1 MSQLQF
7 WHDVLAWLAG
17 PLCDAP
23 MTIYGLFG
31 ITHAWARVLTLMS
44 AAGDGAVRARVAPGD
59 GVVLDHG
66 AGRLTQYH
74 ERRNGALD
82 RIVERYDVVVLD
94 NAAWNAKK
102 RELGAAI
109 LR

>member
-1 MSQLQF
+1 
-7 WHDVLAWLAG
+7 
-17 PLCDAP
+17 

-31 ITHAWARVLTLMS
+31 ITHGWARVLTLMS
-44 AAGDGAVRARVAPGD
+44 AAGDSAVRARVALGD
-59 GVVLDHG
+59 GVEVDHG

-82 RIVERYDVVVLD
+82 RIVERHDVVVLD

-102 RELGAAI
+102 RELGSAV

>member
-1 MSQLQF
+1 
-7 WHDVLAWLAG
+7 
-17 PLCDAP
+17 

-31 ITHAWARVLTLMS
+31 ITHGWARVLTLMS
-44 AAGDGAVRARVAPGD
+44 AKGDSAVLARVGPAD
-59 GVVLDHG
+59 GVEVDHG
-66 AGRLTQYH
+66 AGRLTQFH

-94 NAAWNAKK
+94 NAAWNDMK
-102 RELGAAI
+102 RELGAAV

>member
-1 MSQLQF
+1 
-7 WHDVLAWLAG
+7 
-17 PLCDAP
+17 

-31 ITHAWARVLTLMS
+31 ITHGWARVLTLMS
-44 AAGDGAVRARVAPGD
+44 VDGDGAVRARVGPAD
-59 GVVLDHG
+59 GVEVDHG
-66 AGRLTQYH
+66 AGRLTQYY

-82 RIVERYDVVVLD
+82 RIVERHDVVVLD
-94 NAAWNAKK
+94 NAAWNGMK

>member
-1 MSQLQF
+1 
-7 WHDVLAWLAG
+7 
-17 PLCDAP
+17 

-31 ITHAWARVLTLMS
+31 ITHGWARVLTLMS
-44 AAGDGAVRARVAPGD
+44 ADGDAAVRARVGPAD

-66 AGRLTQYH
+66 AGRLTQYY

-82 RIVERYDVVVLD
+82 RIVERHGVVVLD
-94 NAAWNAKK
+94 NAAWNGKK
-102 RELGAAI
+102 RALGAAI

>member
-1 MSQLQF
+1 
-7 WHDVLAWLAG
+7 
-17 PLCDAP
+17 
-23 MTIYGLFG
+23 MTVYGLFG
-31 ITHAWARVLTLMS
+31 ITHGWAHVLTLMGAEGDS
-44 AAGDGAVRARVAPGD
+44 AIRARVGPVD
-59 GVVLDHG
+59 GVEINHG

-82 RIVERYDVVVLD
+82 RIVERHDVVVLD

-102 RELGAAI
+102 RELGAVI

>member
-1 MSQLQF
+1 
-7 WHDVLAWLAG
+7 
-17 PLCDAP
+17 

-31 ITHAWARVLTLMS
+31 ITHGWARVLTLMS
-44 AAGDGAVRARVAPGD
+44 ADGDGAVRARVGPAD
-59 GVVLDHG
+59 GVEVDHG

-82 RIVERYDVVVLD
+82 RIVERHDVVVLD

-102 RELGAAI
+102 HALGAAI
-109 LR
+109 QR

>member
-1 MSQLQF
+1 MGVTDRSNDAE
-7 WHDVLAWLAG
+7 HPWLGTRAD
-17 PLCDAP
+17 PD
-23 MTIYGLFG
+23 
-31 ITHAWARVLTLMS
+31 
-44 AAGDGAVRARVAPGD
+44 GDSAVRARVGSAD
-59 GVVLDHG
+59 GVEVDHD

-82 RIVERYDVVVLD
+82 QIVERHDIVVLD

-102 RELGAAI
+102 RALGTAI

>member
-1 MSQLQF
+1 
-7 WHDVLAWLAG
+7 
-17 PLCDAP
+17 

-31 ITHAWARVLTLMS
+31 ITHGWARVLTLMS
-44 AAGDGAVRARVAPGD
+44 ATGDNAVRARVAADD
-59 GVVLDHG
+59 GIEVDHG

-82 RIVERYDVVVLD
+82 RIIEHHDVVVLD

>member
-1 MSQLQF
+1 MM
-7 WHDVLAWLAG
+7 V
-17 PLCDAP
+17 
-23 MTIYGLFG
+23 YGLFG
-31 ITHAWARVLTLMS
+31 ITHGWARVLTLMS
-44 AAGDGAVRARVAPGD
+44 ADGDSAVRARVGSAD
-59 GVVLDHG
+59 GVEVDHD

-82 RIVERYDVVVLD
+82 RIVERHDVVVLD

-102 RELGAAI
+102 RTLGTAI

>member
-1 MSQLQF
+1 
-7 WHDVLAWLAG
+7 
-17 PLCDAP
+17 

-31 ITHAWARVLTLMS
+31 ITHGWARVLTLMS
-44 AAGDGAVRARVAPGD
+44 AEGDGAVRARVTTGD

-66 AGRLTQYH
+66 AGRLTQFH

-82 RIVERYDVVVLD
+82 RIVERYGVVVLD
-94 NAAWNAKK
+94 NAAWNGMK
-102 RELGAAI
+102 RELGAAV

>member
-1 MSQLQF
+1 
-7 WHDVLAWLAG
+7 
-17 PLCDAP
+17 

-31 ITHAWARVLTLMS
+31 ITHGWARVLTLMS
-44 AAGDGAVRARVAPGD
+44 AEGDSAVRACVAIGD
-59 GVVLDHG
+59 GVEVDHG

-82 RIVERYDVVVLD
+82 RIVERHGVVVLD

-102 RELGAAI
+102 RALGAAI

>member
-1 MSQLQF
+1 
-7 WHDVLAWLAG
+7 
-17 PLCDAP
+17 

-31 ITHAWARVLTLMS
+31 ITHGWARVLTLMS
-44 AAGDGAVRARVAPGD
+44 ADGDGAVRARVGSAD
-59 GVVLDHG
+59 GVEVDHG

-82 RIVERYDVVVLD
+82 RIVEQYGVVVLD

-102 RELGAAI
+102 RTLGTAI

>member
-1 MSQLQF
+1 
-7 WHDVLAWLAG
+7 
-17 PLCDAP
+17 
-23 MTIYGLFG
+23 MTIFGLFG
-31 ITHAWARVLTLMS
+31 ITHGWARVLTLMS
-44 AAGDGAVRARVAPGD
+44 AAGDSAVRARVAPGD
-59 GVVLDHG
+59 GVEVDHG

-82 RIVERYDVVVLD
+82 RIVERHDVVVLD